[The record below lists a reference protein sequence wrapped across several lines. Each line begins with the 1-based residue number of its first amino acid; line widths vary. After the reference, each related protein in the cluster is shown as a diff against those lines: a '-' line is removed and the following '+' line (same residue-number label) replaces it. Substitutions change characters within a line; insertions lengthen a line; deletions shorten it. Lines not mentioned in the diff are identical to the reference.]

1 MLPFAEI
8 ILMCMA
14 LPVATDY
21 LDDFPRLCTIALANV
36 SILSRIMASA
46 LGSLKDVCTT
56 ITFLPHVK

>member
-1 MLPFAEI
+1 
-8 ILMCMA
+8 MCMA